1 MEGTQKEERTR
12 SDGSEAPLES
22 EYPATVESLSEK
34 WRSTQHE
41 VQKRGGNFLQ
51 RHFLVIGIGIALLVI
66 AFMIVIGGF
75 SFLVWNAR

>member
-1 MEGTQKEERTR
+1 MEGTQKKETAHA
-12 SDGSEAPLES
+12 DGSESPVES

-34 WRSTQHE
+34 WRSAQQAQPE
-41 VQKRGGNFLQ
+41 VKGNFLQ

-66 AFMIVIGGF
+66 ALMIVIGGF

>member
-1 MEGTQKEERTR
+1 MEGTQKEETAH
-12 SDGSEAPLES
+12 SDTPEAPLES

-34 WRSTQHE
+34 WRSTQHHE
-41 VQKRGGNFLQ
+41 VKGNFLQ

>member
-1 MEGTQKEERTR
+1 MEGMQNKST
-12 SDGSEAPLES
+12 APAHGPEVPQEN

-41 VQKRGGNFLQ
+41 VKGSMLQ
-51 RHFLVIGIGIALLVI
+51 RHFLVIGIGIALLAI
-66 AFMIVIGGF
+66 ALMIVIGGF

>member
-1 MEGTQKEERTR
+1 MEGTQKEETAH
-12 SDGSEAPLES
+12 SDRPEVPLES

-41 VQKRGGNFLQ
+41 VQGNFLQ
-51 RHFLVIGIGIALLVI
+51 RHFLVIGIGIALLAI
-66 AFMIVIGGF
+66 ALIIVIGGF